1 MGKNERPNFMSS
13 FRHVY
18 LTHSVPVV
26 VFIVVFFFAQHAA
39 TFQPTS
45 YFLHYSF
52 IGFFFFCL
60 AHVLDAFFHIFP
72 SFNCDTKMFQF
83 HLYLCGQTN
92 ERFASATSG
101 SFSLT
106 LTLSGIFIAEVS
118 ANRLRKNL
126 EQVCLTHN
134 KKDSLKL

>member
-1 MGKNERPNFMSS
+1 MFWM
-13 FRHVY
+13 
-18 LTHSVPVV
+18 L
-26 VFIVVFFFAQHAA
+26 
-39 TFQPTS
+39 
-45 YFLHYSF
+45 
-52 IGFFFFCL
+52 
-60 AHVLDAFFHIFP
+60 FFHIFP

-106 LTLSGIFIAEVS
+106 LTLSAIFIAEVS